1 MCESIQ
7 VIFMLKIC
15 IFFSIFIFPLNTLSF
30 LFLYCG
36 KNGHFGRRNFDIVDI
51 MGIDIL
57 AQ

>member
-1 MCESIQ
+1 MRESIQ
-7 VIFMLKIC
+7 VIFMLKPV
-15 IFFSIFIFPLNTLSF
+15 FFFQYLFFPLNTLSF